1 MSNAHPQFRLGGIG
15 RRGRVRS
22 LKILAFVITLLALSP
37 IATAQTAGE
46 ASFTKVWR
54 YATLY
59 DNKDNRF
66 IQKFAL
72 SGRLQIDA
80 PWFEADQGEFDDILW
95 RRFRFGFKTLL
106 FQDWVLHIEGSW
118 DLNQSLGEAY
128 ERMTDAYI
136 GWRPRKHLDLK
147 ILKQSAGFTLDG
159 ATSSKKLLT
168 LQRNNL
174 TNNLWFTAEYFTGVS
189 VSGTT
194 AQRWAYKAGFFSSDG
209 SNELSYFEAA
219 YFALLSLGYN
229 FAEDL
234 GLDNATIR
242 FDYVYNQEDEDAN
255 TRDFSQVFSLV
266 TKWKE
271 DDWRL
276 WTDFSAGQGYT
287 GQSDLW
293 GFALMPSYDIAPHIQ
308 LVFRYTYLKSTAN
321 NGVRLGRYEKEIV
334 KGRGD
339 EYNEIYG
346 GLNVF
351 FFGHKLKW
359 QTGLQYSTLQDAAA
373 DGGEN
378 AGWGFTTGLRVS
390 W

>member
-1 MSNAHPQFRLGGIG
+1 M
-15 RRGRVRS
+15 
-22 LKILAFVITLLALSP
+22 LALSP

-373 DGGEN
+373 DGGEY